1 MKIFFVSMAY
11 CLWCARR
18 AGAFVAIS
26 TSYQGLSNDK
36 VHFEPT
42 KCLSGGAAMT
52 SPTKAP
58 PHLRTSRG
66 LPACTK
72 RPTNGGCYR
81 WSSGRSRSYLQ
92 SKHATSSCVH
102 CPPKAEVTRSNRVGC
117 ASFFLFFSGIC
128 APGLKLQLC
137 VIRVSKRLGGKSSPN
152 ADSFVK
158 RAYLTV
164 LA

>member
-26 TSYQGLSNDK
+26 MSYKGLSNDK

-66 LPACTK
+66 
-72 RPTNGGCYR
+72 
-81 WSSGRSRSYLQ
+81 
-92 SKHATSSCVH
+92 
-102 CPPKAEVTRSNRVGC
+102 
-117 ASFFLFFSGIC
+117 
-128 APGLKLQLC
+128 APGLHQASDERRLLQMVLWPFQVLSSIETRDQFLRPLPSEGRGHTFESC
-137 VIRVSKRLGGKSSPN
+137 RVRQFFLIFQRDMRARAETPALRHSSE
-152 ADSFVK
+152 
-158 RAYLTV
+158 
-164 LA
+164 